1 MSAINTFKNNFWA
14 FLKMKNLKNLKT
26 VKQNPSFWDIPSLD
40 GKFVSV
46 VTVNDWLVDLFV

>member
-1 MSAINTFKNNFWA
+1 MH
-14 FLKMKNLKNLKT
+14 LKT

-46 VTVNDWLVDLFV
+46 VTVND

>member
-1 MSAINTFKNNFWA
+1 MSAINTFKKQLLSI
-14 FLKMKNLKNLKT
+14 LKMKNLKNLKT

-40 GKFVSV
+40 GKFISV

>member
-1 MSAINTFKNNFWA
+1 MSAINTSKNSFWA

>member
-1 MSAINTFKNNFWA
+1 MSAINTFKKQLLSI
-14 FLKMKNLKNLKT
+14 LKMKNLKNLKT